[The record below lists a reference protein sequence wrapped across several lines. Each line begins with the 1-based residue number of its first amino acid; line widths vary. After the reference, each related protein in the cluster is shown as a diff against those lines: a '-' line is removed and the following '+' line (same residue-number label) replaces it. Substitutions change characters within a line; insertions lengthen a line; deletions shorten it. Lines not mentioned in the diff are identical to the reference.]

1 MRYIH
6 DGELRNQM
14 IDPPVLFMFDEAA
27 TAGTGRT
34 NTTLKTALLKQRKT
48 ESTPLLIGHRPSR
61 WRWTD
66 R

>member
-6 DGELRNQM
+6 DGKIRNQT
-14 IDPPVLFMFDEAA
+14 IDPPALFVFDESD

-34 NTTLKTALLKQRKT
+34 NTGLRTALLKQRKT
-48 ESTPLLIGHRPSR
+48 ESTPLLIGHEPSR

-66 R
+66 